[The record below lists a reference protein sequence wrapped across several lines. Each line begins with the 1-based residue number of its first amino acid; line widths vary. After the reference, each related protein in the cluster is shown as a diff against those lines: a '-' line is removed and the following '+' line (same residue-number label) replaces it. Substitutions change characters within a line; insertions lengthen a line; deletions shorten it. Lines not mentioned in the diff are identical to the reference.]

1 MLKLISFIII
11 LIILF
16 VIYFCNRSETFE
28 LKLRPCISRQS
39 KLLLRVTELLWYYP
53 NNINYQKLQWILW
66 HNNLTTS
73 QLNDIEKQLP

>member
-11 LIILF
+11 LILLF
-16 VIYFCNRSETFE
+16 IIYFCNRSETFA
-28 LKLRPCISRQS
+28 LTPRPCISRQS

-66 HNNLTTS
+66 HNNLTTT
-73 QLNDIEKQLP
+73 QLNDLEKQLP